1 MQKILGHK
9 NLYIMQ
15 THSKIFLPDGVAV
28 GEEYKL
34 ELINKE
40 VDSGWI
46 DESAKVDV
54 TVSVLLLGNTTN
66 LTLHKSP

>member
-1 MQKILGHK
+1 
-9 NLYIMQ
+9 MQ
-15 THSKIFLPDGVAV
+15 THSKIFLPDGIAV
-28 GEEYKL
+28 EEEYKL

-54 TVSVLLLGNTTN
+54 TVSVSLLGNTTN

>member
-1 MQKILGHK
+1 
-9 NLYIMQ
+9 MQ
-15 THSKIFLPDGVAV
+15 THSKIFLPDGVEV

-54 TVSVLLLGNTTN
+54 TVSVLLGNTTN